1 MIKEK
6 TIPTDTIIKNAGI
19 EKAMCLNGGNEIS
32 NPITGDVSRD
42 TLIRLF
48 VFAVNFIWYF

>member
-1 MIKEK
+1 MDQMIKEK
-6 TIPTDTIIKNAGI
+6 VIPTNTLIKKAGI

-42 TLIRLF
+42 TLIRLLI
-48 VFAVNFIWYF
+48 FAVNFT